1 MLATAGGTPK
11 CIYAIMDDFS
21 APAGRGGALHAPRRH
36 YIAARRAAAGME
48 RVAVLAITR
57 GGLSTARRLIEA
69 FPSWTAHAPAKL
81 SDGAPGIA
89 WFDGPAAPKMGELF
103 RGSDALVCLFSL
115 GAVIRLAAPHM
126 RDKKTDPAVV
136 VIDEGARYAISA
148 LSGHLGGAN
157 ELAARIGAAIGAE
170 PVITTAADVKG
181 TIAVDMVGRRFGWE
195 IDGGADVT
203 RASACMVNGERVG
216 LYQDAGRTDWW
227 EGGSGGGKGAAGRLP
242 PNVERFDS
250 LAGLAA
256 SGAAAMLVITD
267 RIVDAALLSPPSSG
281 GSDGGAPGPAVVVYR
296 PRTLTVGIGL
306 HRTTSRETV
315 VGGIRDCLA
324 AHSLSPRSVARL
336 ASIRKDAPVAGLEEA
351 AAAMSVPL
359 VHIDPAALSR
369 VDVPNPSEV
378 VRAFEGTASVSE
390 AAALAAAAGAAPRG
404 GGEPASLAV
413 EKQKYP
419 PDLTVAVARS
429 AG

>member
-1 MLATAGGTPK
+1 
-11 CIYAIMDDFS
+11 
-21 APAGRGGALHAPRRH
+21 
-36 YIAARRAAAGME
+36 ME

-81 SDGAPGIA
+81 SDGAPGIS
-89 WFDGPAAPKMGELF
+89 WFDGPTPSRMGELF

-136 VIDEGARYAISA
+136 VVDEGARYAISA

-195 IDGGADVT
+195 IDGDSGVT
-203 RASACMVNGERVG
+203 RASACMVNCERVG

-227 EGGSGGGKGAAGRLP
+227 EGAGGGGGSGGLP
-242 PNVERFDS
+242 PNVERFGS
-250 LAGLAA
+250 LADLAA

-267 RIVDAALLSPPSSG
+267 RIVDAALGPLTSG
-281 GSDGGAPGPAVVVYR
+281 GGAPGPAVVVYR

-306 HRTTSRETV
+306 HRTTSRDTV

-336 ASIRKDAPVAGLEEA
+336 ASMKKDPPAAGLEEA
-351 AAAMSVPL
+351 AAAMSVP
-359 VHIDPAALSR
+359 VAYIDPDALSR

-390 AAALAAAAGAAPRG
+390 AAALAAAAEAATNAPG
-404 GGEPASLAV
+404 SPASLAV

>member
-1 MLATAGGTPK
+1 
-11 CIYAIMDDFS
+11 
-21 APAGRGGALHAPRRH
+21 
-36 YIAARRAAAGME
+36 ME

-69 FPSWTAHAPAKL
+69 FPSWTAHAPTKL

-136 VIDEGARYAISA
+136 VVDEGARYAISA

-157 ELAARIGAAIGAE
+157 DLAARIGAAIGAE

-195 IDGGADVT
+195 IDGDADVT

-227 EGGSGGGKGAAGRLP
+227 EGGADGLP
-242 PNVERFDS
+242 PNVERFGS
-250 LAGLAA
+250 LADLAA

-267 RIVDAALLSPPSSG
+267 RIVDAPLLSSPSSSG
-281 GSDGGAPGPAVVVYR
+281 GNGAPGPAVVVYR

-315 VGGIRDCLA
+315 VGGVRDCLA

-390 AAALAAAAGAAPRG
+390 AAALAAAAAAAAEGAPGG

>member
-1 MLATAGGTPK
+1 MH
-11 CIYAIMDDFS
+11 
-21 APAGRGGALHAPRRH
+21 GRPEPRQ
-36 YIAARRAAAGME
+36 ARAAVRLERHFTALRLPGRVE

-57 GGLSTARRLIEA
+57 GGLSTARRLLEA

-81 SDGAPGIA
+81 SDGLPGIS
-89 WFDGPAAPKMGELF
+89 WFDGPTPARMGELF

-136 VIDEGARYAISA
+136 VIDEGARYVISA

-157 ELAARIGAAIGAE
+157 ELAASIAGRIGAE
-170 PVITTAADVKG
+170 PVITTAADVKN
-181 TIAVDMVGRRFGWE
+181 TIPVDMVGRQFGWT
-195 IDGGADVT
+195 IDGDADVT
-203 RASACMVNGERVG
+203 RASACMVNGEKVG
-216 LYQDAGRTDWW
+216 LYQDAGRAGWW
-227 EGGSGGGKGAAGRLP
+227 GGGGDAPRPLP
-242 PNVERFDS
+242 PNVERFGS
-250 LAGLAA
+250 LADLAA
-256 SGAAAMLVITD
+256 SRAAAMLVITD
-267 RIVDAALLSPPSSG
+267 REVDVHPSG
-281 GSDGGAPGPAVVVYR
+281 GDPARPAVVVYR

-306 HRTTSRETV
+306 HRTTASGTIV
-315 VGGIRDCLA
+315 DGIRDCLA

-336 ASIRKDAPVAGLEEA
+336 ASMKKPAPAPGLEEA
-351 AAAMSVPL
+351 ASAMSVP
-359 VHIDPAALSR
+359 VVYIDPAVLSR
-369 VDVPNPSEV
+369 VKVPNPSET

-390 AAALAAAAGAAPRG
+390 AAALAAASSASAA
-404 GGEPASLAV
+404 EPGSPARLAV